1 MPECI
6 AKSIG
11 FVNIFLRKRSKKIK
25 PHAGSKAAD
34 EHLKNQAPQVTSLTV
49 FD

>member
-1 MPECI
+1 MPELV
-6 AKSIG
+6 AKRSN
-11 FVNIFLRKRSKKIK
+11 FVNTFFLKRSKKIK

-34 EHLKNQAPQVTSLTV
+34 EHLKNLTPQVTSLTV